1 MVDAGA
7 LGVLLGLMEFSDC
20 NVTSQADYCAL
31 CYTVTEIVVDD
42 CCCNEDSF
50 DKLDFSRFGNVE
62 RIHIGSYSFRN
73 VLSFTI
79 HRLPRLKE
87 IIVGCDS
94 FTSRQKTGNVFCVKK
109 CKGLKELKIGRGS
122 FSKYS
127 VCEIT
132 KLDELE
138 VIEMGT
144 LEAGGPFSSASLKL
158 KSAHFFTALMNRPA
172 EGENPVVWNRSLLLL
187 YSVCDGEWFLLPRI
201 KHRPARID
209 FHSFWLEYLFF
220 QE

>member
-20 NVTSQADYCAL
+20 NVTSQADYAAL

-50 DKLDFSRFGNVE
+50 NKLNFSRFGNVE
-62 RIHIGSYSFRN
+62 SIRIGSYSFVN
-73 VLSFTI
+73 VLSLTI
-79 HRLPRLKE
+79 HRLPQLKE
-87 IIVGCDS
+87 VIVGCNS
-94 FTSRQKTGNVFCVKK
+94 FTSRQKKGNVFCLKK

-122 FSKYS
+122 FSEYS
-127 VCEIT
+127 ACEISN
-132 KLDELE
+132 LDELE

-187 YSVCDGEWFLLPRI
+187 YSVCDGE
-201 KHRPARID
+201 
-209 FHSFWLEYLFF
+209 
-220 QE
+220 

>member
-20 NVTSQADYCAL
+20 NVTSQADYAAL

-79 HRLPRLKE
+79 HRLSQLKE
-87 IIVGCDS
+87 VRIGCDS

-109 CKGLKELKIGRGS
+109 CKGLKELKI
-122 FSKYS
+122 
-127 VCEIT
+127 
-132 KLDELE
+132 
-138 VIEMGT
+138 
-144 LEAGGPFSSASLKL
+144 
-158 KSAHFFTALMNRPA
+158 
-172 EGENPVVWNRSLLLL
+172 
-187 YSVCDGEWFLLPRI
+187 
-201 KHRPARID
+201 
-209 FHSFWLEYLFF
+209 
-220 QE
+220 

>member
-31 CYTVTEIVVDD
+31 CGTVMEIVVDD

-50 DKLDFSRFGNVE
+50 NKLNFSRFGNVE
-62 RIHIGSYSFRN
+62 RIRIGSYSFRN
-73 VLSFTI
+73 VLSLTI
-79 HRLPRLKE
+79 HRLPQLKE
-87 IIVGCDS
+87 IIVGCNS
-94 FTSRQKTGNVFCVKK
+94 FTSRQKKRNVFCLKN

-122 FSKYS
+122 FSEYS
-127 VCEIT
+127 ACEISN
-132 KLDELE
+132 LDELE

-158 KSAHFFTALMNRPA
+158 KGASFFTTLMNRPT
-172 EGENPVVWNRSLLLL
+172 EGEKPAVWNRSLLLL
-187 YSVCDGEWFLLPRI
+187 YSVRD
-201 KHRPARID
+201 
-209 FHSFWLEYLFF
+209 
-220 QE
+220 